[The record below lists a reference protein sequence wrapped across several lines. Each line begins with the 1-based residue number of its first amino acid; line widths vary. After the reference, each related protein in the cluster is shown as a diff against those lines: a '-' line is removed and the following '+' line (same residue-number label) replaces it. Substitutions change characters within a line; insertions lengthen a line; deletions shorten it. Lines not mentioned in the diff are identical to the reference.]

1 MIKNLTYRHLI
12 VSITLVIVCVLT
24 GIVVWQCQLNTLQ
37 NRQKKE
43 VSEIISNVIKEQT
56 RKDLL
61 LPKIIVI
68 NTDSL
73 TNKELDE
80 KLTTKIT
87 DLLTTKYL
95 ADDKTQFKDIDLKSF
110 FVLPKADKQG
120 NYILS
125 ETQLNELNNHIE
137 FLTKQVDLEVDRA
150 KEEVGRDI
158 DRLNMWVTIWIGVIG
173 FLGIFIPIIINI
185 DTAKSA
191 ERAIEKS
198 NEAEAKSNEAETKS
212 NEAIGKINAAQSK
225 IDKIEG
231 IETKVSDAER
241 KIDGIV
247 SKVNDAETKS
257 KDAVKKA
264 SEASEKAE
272 NALSKTK
279 ETENVLSAISAIGN
293 LKDIDTTTLQYI
305 NNPIEVVTQT
315 LHSIHS
321 GLSNCNN
328 QSANEVVKDCL
339 RQLGVKLQLITF
351 FKFMKREQTDLT
363 NAFVQSVSDK
373 LNNDYDQVKFN
384 EILVELKILA
394 NNLNN

>member
-1 MIKNLTYRHLI
+1 MIKNITYRHLI
-12 VSITLVIVCVLT
+12 VSITLVIVCVLA
-24 GIVVWQCQLNTLQ
+24 GVVIWQCRLNTLQ
-37 NRQKKE
+37 NRQQKE
-43 VSEIISNVIKEQT
+43 VSEIIANIIREQSK
-56 RKDLL
+56 KDLL
-61 LPKIIVI
+61 LPKIVFI
-68 NTDSL
+68 NVDSL
-73 TNKELDE
+73 AKKDLDE

-95 ADDKTQFKDIDLKSF
+95 ADDKTQFKDIDLKPF

-120 NYILS
+120 NYILKES
-125 ETQLNELNNHIE
+125 QLNELKNHIE
-137 FLTKQVDLEVDRA
+137 FLTKQVDLEVDRT
-150 KEEVGRDI
+150 KEEVGKDI

-198 NEAEAKSNEAETKS
+198 NEAETKS
-212 NEAIGKINAAQSK
+212 IEAIGKINAAQSK

-231 IETKVSDAER
+231 IETKVSEVES

-247 SKVNDAETKS
+247 SKVNEAEIKS
-257 KDAVKKA
+257 NNIEKKA

-272 NALSKTK
+272 NALNKTK
-279 ETENVLSAISAIGN
+279 ETESVLTAISAIGN

-305 NNPIEVVTQT
+305 NNPIEVVAQT

-321 GLSNCNN
+321 GLENCNN
-328 QSANEVVKDCL
+328 QSDNEVVKDCL
-339 RQLGVKLQLITF
+339 RQLGVKLQLLTF

-363 NAFVQSVSDK
+363 NVFVQTVSHK
-373 LNNDYDQVKFN
+373 LNNDYDQEKFN
-384 EILVELKILA
+384 EILVELKTLA
-394 NNLNN
+394 DKLKK